1 MYKSGLHLIFIAMHT
16 KEKIYVKEDFC
27 AALKKTGLFMTS
39 GHGETETLEE
49 VLVEEDVL
57 KQNEIVLY
65 NDDVNTFD
73 YVIETLIDVCDH
85 SPEQAEQCSIIVHY
99 KGKCTV
105 KTGPYEDLRPRC
117 SMLLDAGL
125 SAEIV

>member
-1 MYKSGLHLIFIAMHT
+1 MST
-16 KEKIYVKEDFC
+16 KEKIQEQLEVD
-27 AALKKTGLFMTS
+27 
-39 GHGETETLEE
+39 TLE
-49 VLVEEDVL
+49 
-57 KQNEIVLY
+57 KNNNEIVLY

-73 YVIETLIDVCDH
+73 HVINTLMYACDH
-85 SPEQAEQCSIIVHY
+85 TPEQAEQCSILVHY

-105 KTGPYEDLRPRC
+105 KTGDYDDLKPRC